1 MFKKLRS
8 RNQNQN
14 FLLLHCQH
22 CSASSLQCLFFS
34 TMSFDEEFLNCDD
47 FDLQFWIDEPVFP
60 FENSPVP
67 DLDILNTNSVSSNEN
82 QSNDSIPVNSF
93 DDLSP
98 PSQELNS
105 LSLQNET
112 HSAQFHSSLPD
123 NNSGFYSEN
132 GFNSGFSSGFIDNSL
147 SGIKLED
154 RFITAGN
161 PHFDTTS
168 FINSDEKMMMQRSFS
183 SHFLDQKPNELF
195 QTGFNPLMEIPHF
208 PAFYEPMIRK
218 VSSTGDLQRVDSSN
232 GYSSSPL
239 SATEN
244 CSLVD
249 EAHFKAKPYT
259 AEEKKHKID
268 RYRNKRTQRNFNKT
282 IKYACRKTLADSRP
296 RIRGRFARHD
306 EPSFEIPKED
316 EDFWEQMYENNM
328 VQGGGGR
335 ALCGNGYDRRY
346 LHHSHSFNE
355 QQYQYFNGNGTN
367 WSTLPWNPAL
377 SASFSPQMLRSD
389 W

>member
-1 MFKKLRS
+1 
-8 RNQNQN
+8 
-14 FLLLHCQH
+14 
-22 CSASSLQCLFFS
+22 
-34 TMSFDEEFLNCDD
+34 MSFDDEFLNGDD

-67 DLDILNTNSVSSNEN
+67 GLDNILNTNSVSSNEN
-82 QSNDSIPVNSF
+82 QSNDSIPVNPF

-98 PSQELNS
+98 PSHELDN

-112 HSAQFHSSLPD
+112 HSQFLSSLPD
-123 NNSGFYSEN
+123 NNSGCYPEN
-132 GFNSGFSSGFIDNSL
+132 GFISGLNDNSL

-154 RFITAGN
+154 RFTTAGL
-161 PHFDTTS
+161 PHLDTTS

-183 SHFLDQKPNELF
+183 SHSLDQKQNGFF
-195 QTGFNPLMEIPHF
+195 QPGFNPLMEVPHF

-218 VSSTGDLQRVDSSN
+218 VSSTGDLERVDSSN

-306 EPSFEIPKED
+306 EPSFEIPRED
-316 EDFWEQMYENNM
+316 EDFWERMYETNTF
-328 VQGGGGR
+328 QEGGGGV
-335 ALCGNGYDRRY
+335 CYNGYDQQY
-346 LHHSHSFNE
+346 LQHSQSFNE
-355 QQYQYFNGNGTN
+355 QQYQYFNGTGTN
-367 WSTLPWNPAL
+367 YSTIPWNPTL
-377 SASFSPQMLRSD
+377 SSSFSPQMLRSY

>member
-1 MFKKLRS
+1 
-8 RNQNQN
+8 
-14 FLLLHCQH
+14 
-22 CSASSLQCLFFS
+22 
-34 TMSFDEEFLNCDD
+34 MSFDDEFLNCDE
-47 FDLQFWIDEPVFP
+47 FDLQFWIDEPLFP

-67 DLDILNTNSVSSNEN
+67 DLDILNTNSVSSNDN
-82 QSNDSIPVNSF
+82 QSNDSIPVNPI
-93 DDLSP
+93 DELSP
-98 PSQELNS
+98 PSHELNN
-105 LSLQNET
+105 LSLQNE
-112 HSAQFHSSLPD
+112 LPD

-132 GFNSGFSSGFIDNSL
+132 GFNSGFSLGFIDDSL

-154 RFITAGN
+154 RFTTAGP
-161 PHFDTTS
+161 PHIDTTS

-183 SHFLDQKPNELF
+183 SHSLDQKPNGFF
-195 QTGFNPLMEIPHF
+195 QPGFNPLMQTPSF

-249 EAHFKAKPYT
+249 EANFKARPYT

-306 EPSFEIPKED
+306 EPKED
-316 EDFWEQMYENNM
+316 EDFWEQMYETNTF
-328 VQGGGGR
+328 QEGRGGV
-335 ALCGNGYDRRY
+335 CYNGYEQQY
-346 LHHSHSFNE
+346 LQHSQSFNE
-355 QQYQYFNGNGTN
+355 QQYQYFNGTGTN
-367 WSTLPWNPAL
+367 CSNPPWNPTL
-377 SASFSPQMLRSD
+377 SASFSPQMLRSY